1 MYWIVVVIILAVA
14 VWLGWEIKNAPL
26 MEECSFCGEVCSPHK
41 IKYLKKEK
49 FFFLRRLSALR
60 GRGGKRRVGGIG
72 VAWILYGFCRCLA
85 RGTFFISTKYFRE
98 I

>member
-41 IKYLKKEK
+41 MKYLKKEK
-49 FFFLRRLSALR
+49 FFFSA
-60 GRGGKRRVGGIG
+60 
-72 VAWILYGFCRCLA
+72 ACPRCAEEAEKEGWEELA
-85 RGTFFISTKYFRE
+85 
-98 I
+98 